1 MKLNRKEAS
10 TFLRTMRVRRA
21 NTFLEENQEGN
32 MEQECL
38 EEFCDYE
45 EAREIFEDRQIE
57 LREFWIKYNS
67 PPTSSTTTT
76 TTTLGMG
83 LSLITL
89 FLEQIWMEHIE
100 SICSLD
106 S

>member
-76 TTTLGMG
+76 TTTTLGKG
-83 LSLITL
+83 FNQFIFSISRV
-89 FLEQIWMEHIE
+89 LEKFPIEHIE
-100 SICSLD
+100 PI
-106 S
+106 

>member
-1 MKLNRKEAS
+1 M
-10 TFLRTMRVRRA
+10 RTMRVRRA

-76 TTTLGMG
+76 TTTLGNGFYQCM
-83 LSLITL
+83 S
-89 FLEQIWMEHIE
+89 FSQI
-100 SICSLD
+100 SRD
-106 S
+106 